1 MSKREDADSE
11 PFWSVALPERANP
24 PFEVFV
30 NSVQQAE
37 GTDYIVDGRWLRF
50 RKPLTPM
57 PRLGS
62 WQKFVLSLGIGVY
75 KDLRADTIDLHYM
88 VDGKVRSA
96 SGLTVITPQEPL
108 QAE

>member
-1 MSKREDADSE
+1 MSERENADAG
-11 PFWSVALPERANP
+11 PFWSVALPERAEP

-37 GTDYIVDGRWLRF
+37 GTDYVLEGRWLRF
-50 RKPLTPM
+50 RRPLTVM
-57 PRLGS
+57 PRLSS
-62 WQKFVLSLGIGVY
+62 WQKLVLSLGIGVY
-75 KDLRADTIDLHYM
+75 KDLRADTIDLQYM

-96 SGLTVITPQEPL
+96 SGLTVIAPQEPL